1 MILFKL
7 QRFHLVSLARTDGM
21 RDDEEWNDIVGM
33 LKMQGANLDVELLAE
48 WAQTLDVA
56 ETWRQALKDAELD
69 ETSRA

>member
-1 MILFKL
+1 
-7 QRFHLVSLARTDGM
+7 M